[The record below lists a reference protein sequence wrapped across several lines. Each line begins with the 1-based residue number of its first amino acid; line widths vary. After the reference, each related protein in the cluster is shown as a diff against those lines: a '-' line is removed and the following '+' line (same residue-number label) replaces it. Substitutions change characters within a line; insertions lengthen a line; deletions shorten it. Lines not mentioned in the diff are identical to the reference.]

1 MIAVNVI
8 ASKGGIMAENKL
20 FVSNDDIN
28 MSYELAS
35 KAEDYFR
42 DIVRKE
48 YPKTSFDEMEYA
60 IEDGHFDR
68 NGFEVVISWP
78 DIKKI

>member
-8 ASKGGIMAENKL
+8 ASKGGIMGENKL
-20 FVSNDDIN
+20 FVSDKDDL
-28 MSYELAS
+28 SYELAS

-48 YPKTSFDEMEYA
+48 YPKTSFDEMECA